1 MVHDEFAIAQQA
13 VLDRHD
19 LVCEQRTVAVRSV
32 DGNAHVLVTGEG
44 PPVVMLN
51 GIGVPAAMLAP
62 LMARLDGVTQ
72 YAVDLPGFGSTDVT
86 NHFCDDLRVNAVCFL
101 AEVLDTLGLERPV
114 IVANS
119 LGSLWATW
127 LAIDRP
133 QRVAALVHVGCPAL
147 ALDTSAPMPMRLLSV
162 RPLSRL
168 LLRLQR
174 PSEGQVEQLSKMVH
188 EHPLPDDIAHL
199 VLATERLGHFEPAFR
214 SMLHRLLRLRG
225 SRPEMALTAQQLATV
240 QATTLLVFAR
250 DDPMGGPSVGE
261 RMVEAMP
268 DAELHVVDGGHA
280 PWVHHA
286 DQIAPAIL
294 RFLGRVS
301 WAR

>member
-1 MVHDEFAIAQQA
+1 MVHDVFTTAQQA

-19 LVCEQRTVAVRSV
+19 IECDERSVTAPSV
-32 DGNAHVLVTGEG
+32 DGSAHVLVTGEG
-44 PPVVMLN
+44 APVVLLN

-62 LMARLDGVTQ
+62 LIARLDGVTQ
-72 YAVDLPGFGSTDVT
+72 YAVGLPGCGLTDAT
-86 NHFCDDLRVNAVCFL
+86 ATFTDDLRTNAVRFL
-101 AEVLDTLGLERPV
+101 TEVLDALGLDRPV
-114 IVANS
+114 IVSNS

-133 QRVAALVHVGCPAL
+133 DRVAALVHIGCPAL
-147 ALDTSAPMPMRLLSV
+147 ALDTSAPLAMRLLSV
-162 RPLSRL
+162 RPLGRL
-168 LLRLQR
+168 LLRVQR
-174 PSEGQVEQLSKMVH
+174 PSERQVEQLSKMVH
-188 EHPLPDDIAHL
+188 EHPLPPEIARL
-199 VLATERLGHFEPAFR
+199 ILETERLEHFEPAFR
-214 SMLHRLLRLRG
+214 SILHRLLRLRG
-225 SRPEMALTAQQLATV
+225 SRPEMALTAEQLMTV
-240 QATTLLVFAR
+240 RATTLLVFGR

-286 DQIAPAIL
+286 DQIAPAIV
-294 RFLGRVS
+294 RFFARLS